1 MADNVP
7 CAADGTWEDE
17 LVEQLALAELVCSE
31 RPQPTVAELLAAA
44 EHYQRAR
51 DWDGDT
57 AAGEAALHEAGHA
70 LQDLCRRIGSE
81 GIA

>member
-1 MADNVP
+1 MTRMTWRRWFHRHVRYFDTSGNVKP
-7 CAADGTWEDE
+7 VFRVT
-17 LVEQLALAELVCSE
+17 S
-31 RPQPTVAELLAAA
+31 QPTVAELLTAA

-70 LQDLCRRIGSE
+70 LQDLCARVAKE
-81 GIA
+81 GIQ